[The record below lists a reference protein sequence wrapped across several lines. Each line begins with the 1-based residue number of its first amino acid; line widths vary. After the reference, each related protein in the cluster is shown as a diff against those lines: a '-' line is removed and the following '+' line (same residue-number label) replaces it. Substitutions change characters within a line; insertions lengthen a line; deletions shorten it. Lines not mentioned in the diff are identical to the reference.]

1 MQKNAKERQGGNEA
15 MLESEAM
22 AILVGAGVSYGR
34 REAALRAAGSALAIL
49 AEPGLYAAQL
59 QEKGLALLRHALA
72 DEARLLGGLAKKK
85 MALVLR
91 EDAQY
96 PPLLRQIAH
105 PPHLLYVYGET
116 DLTDRFP
123 VAVVGTRRAS
133 AYGLTHT
140 REIAAELAQTGV
152 CVVSGLALGI
162 DAAAHTGALDGGGR
176 TVAVL
181 GSALDKPYPQ
191 ENEPLMRRILESG
204 GSVVSEYAPGTPPS
218 RYSFLQR
225 NRIIA
230 GMCLG
235 TLVTEGPR
243 RSGALNTATRTLEN
257 GREVFALPGNV
268 DSPGAQLPNM
278 LISEGARLVT
288 GAADILSALVIEP
301 KDAPKAAQAAVAP
314 MEAPAEKKPHIPGG
328 LDETQRA
335 ICAALLAG
343 ESDFDALCAVSGLE
357 SDELG
362 ALLIEME
369 MDGLVTPLAGT
380 RYAPGTQMTG

>member
-1 MQKNAKERQGGNEA
+1 

-59 QEKGLALLRHALA
+59 QEKGLTLLRHALA

-96 PPLLRQIAH
+96 PPLLWQIAH

-191 ENEPLMRRILESG
+191 ENKPLMRRILESG

-343 ESDFDALCAVSGLE
+343 EADFDALCAVSGLE

>member
-1 MQKNAKERQGGNEA
+1 

-301 KDAPKAAQAAVAP
+301 KDAPKDAQAAVAP

-335 ICAALLAG
+335 ICAALQAG
-343 ESDFDALCAVSGLE
+343 EADFDALCAVSGLE

>member
-1 MQKNAKERQGGNEA
+1 

-191 ENEPLMRRILESG
+191 ENKPLMRRILESG
-204 GSVVSEYAPGTPPS
+204 GSIVSEYAPGTPPS

-343 ESDFDALCAVSGLE
+343 EADFDALCAVSGLE

>member
-1 MQKNAKERQGGNEA
+1 

-59 QEKGLALLRHALA
+59 QEKGLALLLHALA

-140 REIAAELAQTGV
+140 REVAAELAQTGV

-204 GSVVSEYAPGTPPS
+204 GSIVSEYAPGTPPS

-343 ESDFDALCAVSGLE
+343 EADFDALCAVSGLE

>member
-1 MQKNAKERQGGNEA
+1 

-191 ENEPLMRRILESG
+191 ENDPLMRRILESG

-314 MEAPAEKKPHIPGG
+314 MEAPVEKKPHIPGG

-343 ESDFDALCAVSGLE
+343 EADFDALCAVSGLE

-369 MDGLVTPLAGT
+369 MDGLVMPLAGT

>member
-1 MQKNAKERQGGNEA
+1 

-49 AEPGLYAAQL
+49 AEPGLYVAQL

-191 ENEPLMRRILESG
+191 ENDPLMRRILESG

-343 ESDFDALCAVSGLE
+343 EADFDALCAVSGLE

>member
-1 MQKNAKERQGGNEA
+1 

-49 AEPGLYAAQL
+49 AEPELYAAQL
-59 QEKGLALLRHALA
+59 QEKGLALLRHAIA

-191 ENEPLMRRILESG
+191 ENKPLMRRILESG

-343 ESDFDALCAVSGLE
+343 EADFDALCAVSGLE

>member
-1 MQKNAKERQGGNEA
+1 

-72 DEARLLGGLAKKK
+72 DEARLLDGLAKKK

-181 GSALDKPYPQ
+181 GGALDKPYPQ

-343 ESDFDALCAVSGLE
+343 EADFDALCAVSGLE

>member
-1 MQKNAKERQGGNEA
+1 

-59 QEKGLALLRHALA
+59 QEKGLALLRHAIA
-72 DEARLLGGLAKKK
+72 AEARLLGGLVKKK

-140 REIAAELAQTGV
+140 REIAAGLAQTGV

-343 ESDFDALCAVSGLE
+343 EADFDALCAVSGLE

>member
-1 MQKNAKERQGGNEA
+1 MET

-191 ENEPLMRRILESG
+191 ENDPLMRRILESG

-301 KDAPKAAQAAVAP
+301 KDEPKAAQAAVAP
-314 MEAPAEKKPHIPGG
+314 MEAPAERKPHIPGG

-343 ESDFDALCAVSGLE
+343 EADFDALCAVSGLE

>member
-1 MQKNAKERQGGNEA
+1 

-72 DEARLLGGLAKKK
+72 DEARLLDGLAKKK

-140 REIAAELAQTGV
+140 RELAAELAQTGV

-191 ENEPLMRRILESG
+191 ENKPLMRRILESG

-230 GMCLG
+230 GMSLG

-243 RSGALNTATRTLEN
+243 RSGALNTATRTLES

-301 KDAPKAAQAAVAP
+301 KDEPKAAQAAVAP
-314 MEAPAEKKPHIPGG
+314 MEAPAERKPHIPGG

-343 ESDFDALCAVSGLE
+343 EADFDALCAVSGLE

>member
-1 MQKNAKERQGGNEA
+1 

-49 AEPGLYAAQL
+49 ADPGLYAAQL

-72 DEARLLGGLAKKK
+72 DEARLLDGLAKKK

-152 CVVSGLALGI
+152 CIVSGLALGI

-181 GSALDKPYPQ
+181 GGALDKPYPQ
-191 ENEPLMRRILESG
+191 ENEPLMRRILENG
-204 GSVVSEYAPGTPPS
+204 GSVVSEYAPGTPPN

-230 GMCLG
+230 GMSLG

-243 RSGALNTATRTLEN
+243 RSGALNTATRTLES

-301 KDAPKAAQAAVAP
+301 KAAQAAVAP

-343 ESDFDALCAVSGLE
+343 EADFDALCAVSGLE

>member
-1 MQKNAKERQGGNEA
+1 

-72 DEARLLGGLAKKK
+72 DEARLLDGLAKKK

-243 RSGALNTATRTLEN
+243 RSGALNTATRTLES

-301 KDAPKAAQAAVAP
+301 KDEPKAAQAAVAP

-343 ESDFDALCAVSGLE
+343 EADFDALCAVSGLE

>member
-1 MQKNAKERQGGNEA
+1 

-191 ENEPLMRRILESG
+191 ENKPLMRRILESG

-243 RSGALNTATRTLEN
+243 RSGALNTATRTLES

-314 MEAPAEKKPHIPGG
+314 MEASAEKKPHIPGG

-343 ESDFDALCAVSGLE
+343 EADFDALCAVSGLE

>member
-1 MQKNAKERQGGNEA
+1 

-72 DEARLLGGLAKKK
+72 DEARLLDGLAKKE

-181 GSALDKPYPQ
+181 GGALDKPYPQ

-343 ESDFDALCAVSGLE
+343 EADFDALCAVSGLE

>member
-1 MQKNAKERQGGNEA
+1 

-133 AYGLTHT
+133 VYGLTHT

-243 RSGALNTATRTLEN
+243 RSGALNTATRTLES

-301 KDAPKAAQAAVAP
+301 KEAPKAAQAAVAP

-343 ESDFDALCAVSGLE
+343 EADFDALCAVSGLE

>member
-1 MQKNAKERQGGNEA
+1 

-49 AEPGLYAAQL
+49 AEPELYAAQL

-301 KDAPKAAQAAVAP
+301 KDEPKAAQAAVAP

-343 ESDFDALCAVSGLE
+343 EADFDALCAVSGLE

>member
-1 MQKNAKERQGGNEA
+1 

-162 DAAAHTGALDGGGR
+162 DAAAHAGALDGGGR

-288 GAADILSALVIEP
+288 GAADILSVLVIEP

-343 ESDFDALCAVSGLE
+343 EADFDALCAVSGLE

>member
-1 MQKNAKERQGGNEA
+1 

-191 ENEPLMRRILESG
+191 ENDPLMRRILESG

-314 MEAPAEKKPHIPGG
+314 MEAPAERKPHIPGG

-343 ESDFDALCAVSGLE
+343 EADFDALCAVSGLE

-380 RYAPGTQMTG
+380 RYAPGTQMTD

>member
-1 MQKNAKERQGGNEA
+1 

-243 RSGALNTATRTLEN
+243 RSGALNTATRTLES

-288 GAADILSALVIEP
+288 DAADILSALVIEP
-301 KDAPKAAQAAVAP
+301 KDEPKAAQAAVAP

-343 ESDFDALCAVSGLE
+343 EADFDALCAVSGLE

>member
-1 MQKNAKERQGGNEA
+1 

-230 GMCLG
+230 GICLG

-343 ESDFDALCAVSGLE
+343 EADFDALCAAGSME

>member
-1 MQKNAKERQGGNEA
+1 

-343 ESDFDALCAVSGLE
+343 EADFDALCAVSGLE

-362 ALLIEME
+362 ALLVEME